1 MWTSRSVLGLPKA
14 TKRKN
19 NFLYVQYIFFSPSV
33 ISHQSQP
40 GVSHRACSSLPASSL
55 FKGVTR
61 SHTRTTREKRR
72 ECLRLALL
80 AIIGELARRL
90 PPPLPFPLSSIITRH
105 MHSRQT
111 RCTLQCEQWHKC
123 SPAIFDV
130 ETDRELGRVQKK
142 SWGEDDVSKIEE
154 GKGREQFPLSPPFPT
169 LLPHPSLPALFP

>member
-55 FKGVTR
+55 FKEVTR

-90 PPPLPFPLSSIITRH
+90 PPPPLPLSSIITRH

-111 RCTLQCEQWHKC
+111 RCTLQCEQWNKC

-142 SWGEDDVSKIEE
+142 SWGEDDVSKIQE

-169 LLPHPSLPALFP
+169 LLTHPSLPALLP

>member
-1 MWTSRSVLGLPKA
+1 MRTSRSVLGLPKA

-55 FKGVTR
+55 FKEVTR
-61 SHTRTTREKRR
+61 SHTRTAREKRR

-90 PPPLPFPLSSIITRH
+90 PPPPPSPFPQL
-105 MHSRQT
+105 
-111 RCTLQCEQWHKC
+111 LQDICIAGKQGVLC
-123 SPAIFDV
+123 SASN
-130 ETDRELGRVQKK
+130 ETNA
-142 SWGEDDVSKIEE
+142 
-154 GKGREQFPLSPPFPT
+154 
-169 LLPHPSLPALFP
+169 LPPSLM